1 MTLDQRPVAM
11 TLAILAAIAATQV
24 HAPILRIA
32 TALSRGLVFTTN
44 AFTHTTQPASRTHA
58 ANGNVRKSQGSNR
71 LENVLKKSSTR
82 SKLRK
87 LGQQAV
93 QRAIGPERSEERR
106 VGKEWR
112 SRGEQ

>member
-32 TALSRGLVFTTN
+32 TALSRGVVFTTN

-58 ANGNVRKSQGSNR
+58 ANGNASRSHSSNR
-71 LENVLKKSSTR
+71 LENVLRKRSTR
-82 SKLRK
+82 SKPRK
-87 LGQQAV
+87 LGTLSLPTPHNSPAF
-93 QRAIGPERSEERR
+93 R
-106 VGKEWR
+106 
-112 SRGEQ
+112 